1 MTEHYFS
8 GRPQATSDPAE
19 FSVVLRGREFRFRTD
34 ASVFSRER
42 VDFGSRLLIETV
54 SLQSDDLVLD
64 LGCGYGPIGLV
75 AAAFVPRG
83 RTYLVDV
90 NERAVG
96 LAQYNLEHNGL
107 EGRGEVRMGD
117 GTAPVQGIAFTK
129 VLMNP
134 PVRAGKALV
143 YRLVDEAYAALAP
156 EGSLWVVIQ
165 NKQGAPSMAE
175 KLKATFGN
183 CQDVERKAGYR
194 ILCAIRHES
203 GLHQ

>member
-8 GRPQATSDPAE
+8 GRPQAPSDPAE

-34 ASVFSRER
+34 ASVFSKDR
-42 VDFGSRLLIETV
+42 VDFGSNLLIDTV
-54 SLQSDDLVLD
+54 PFQSDDIVLD

-90 NERAVG
+90 NERAIG

-107 EGRGEVRMGD
+107 VGRAEVRMGD

-134 PVRAGKALV
+134 PVRAGKAV
-143 YRLVDEAYAALAP
+143 IYRLVDEAYAILAP
-156 EGSLWVVIQ
+156 GGSLWVVIQ

-175 KLKATFGN
+175 KLRATFGS
-183 CQDVERKAGYR
+183 CRDMARKAGYR
-194 ILCAIRHES
+194 ILTAIR
-203 GLHQ
+203 Q